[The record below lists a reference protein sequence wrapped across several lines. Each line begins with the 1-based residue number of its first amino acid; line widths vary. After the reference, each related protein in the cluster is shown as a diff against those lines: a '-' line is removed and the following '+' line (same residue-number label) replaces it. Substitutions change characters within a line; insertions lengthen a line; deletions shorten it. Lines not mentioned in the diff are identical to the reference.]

1 MALARLKDAGSIEA
15 VSRAFESAAAGPA
28 GQPDFVNAA
37 VLLETEL
44 TPEILRARL
53 RIFETELGRVRV
65 ADRYAPRP
73 IDLDLVLYDRVV
85 MDTAE
90 LTLPDPDLLFEPY
103 LAATVAELDPSALH
117 PVTQEPLADVAA
129 RLGGTARLTPR
140 PDIDLGGGTSTR

>member
-1 MALARLKDAGSIEA
+1 MVA
-15 VSRAFESAAAGPA
+15 VSRAFQSAAAGPA

-44 TPEILRARL
+44 TPEMLRARL
-53 RIFETELGRVRV
+53 RHVEAELGRVR

-85 MDTAE
+85 MDTAN
-90 LTLPDPDLLFEPY
+90 LTLPDPDLLVQPY

-117 PVTQEPLADVAA
+117 PVTREPLADVAA

>member
-1 MALARLKDAGSIEA
+1 LALARLKDAGSIVA
-15 VSRAFESAAAGPA
+15 VSRAFQSAAAGPA

-44 TPEILRARL
+44 TPETLRARL
-53 RIFETELGRVRV
+53 RHIEAELGRLRV
-65 ADRYAPRP
+65 GDRYAPRP
-73 IDLDLVLYDRVV
+73 IDLDLVLYDRIV

-90 LTLPDPDLLFEPY
+90 LTLPDPDLLVQPY
-103 LAATVAELDPSALH
+103 LAAIVAELDPSALH
-117 PVTQEPLADVAA
+117 PVTQELLADVAA

>member
-1 MALARLKDAGSIEA
+1 MALARLQDAGSIVA
-15 VSRAFESAAAGPA
+15 VSRAFQSVAAGPA

-37 VLLETEL
+37 VLIETEL
-44 TPEILRARL
+44 TPETLRARL
-53 RIFETELGRVRV
+53 KDVEAELGRVRV
-65 ADRYAPRP
+65 ADKYAPRP

-90 LTLPDPDLLFEPY
+90 LTLPDPDLMVQPY

-117 PVTQEPLADVAA
+117 PVTREPLAEVAA